1 MIRSAF
7 IITKPLQFMV
17 AVSIIEQEN
26 LSGCVDILVVDIF
39 SDAGKFVESYHEI
52 SPGWGNMCLFKTHAD
67 AYRHARKRKYRQLF
81 IDTDC
86 GIQKAFTLLRQK
98 VASSSTEI
106 IVYEEGV
113 GTYRSDLYGNP
124 IRRLAVRAFGAG
136 AAFGG
141 SVFTNRIYVYDPP
154 LYLRQ
159 VGRLGGS
166 PCKINTNLINF
177 ARTNRSILDNL
188 FAVPEV
194 TPGRQG
200 EPCNLYLTNWGID
213 KDVTAAIAAK
223 PGVFFIKPHPHL
235 AHLSADDSKFMSA
248 LVIAAGVP
256 AELLILRLLD
266 NYPNLTVFHH
276 GSSAARYLAGAG
288 ANFVNVDATQ

>member
-1 MIRSAF
+1 MLRSAF

-26 LSGCVDILVVDIF
+26 LSDCVDILVVDVF
-39 SDAGKFVESYHEI
+39 SDAGKFVESYHRI
-52 SPGWGNMCLFKTHAD
+52 SPGWGNMHLFKKHAD
-67 AYRHARKRKYRQLF
+67 AYRHARTRKYRQLF

-106 IVYEEGV
+106 LVYEEGV

-124 IRRLAVRAFGAG
+124 IRRLAVRAFGGG

-141 SVFTNRIYVYDPP
+141 SAFTNGIYVYDPP
-154 LYLRQ
+154 LYLHQ

-166 PCKINTNLINF
+166 PCKIKTSLIDF
-177 ARTNRSILDNL
+177 VRANRGTLDNL

-194 TPGRQG
+194 TSSRQG
-200 EPCNLYLTNWGID
+200 EPCHLYLTSWRID
-213 KDVTAAIAAK
+213 EGVTAAIAAK
-223 PGVFFIKPHPHL
+223 PGIFLIKPHPHL
-235 AHLSADDSKFMSA
+235 AHLSVDDSKFMSA
-248 LVIAAGVP
+248 SVIAAGVP

-266 NYPNLTVFHH
+266 NHPNLTIFHH
-276 GSSAARYLAGAG
+276 GSSAARYLDGAG
-288 ANFVNVDATQ
+288 ATFVNVDASQ